1 MQEVFMIFFEWVLYT
16 FSTVFNKVIKIVPIF
31 VYLITNLKDMSELRK
46 LKVTEMNRL
55 TVEEFKKAEK
65 LPLVV
70 VLDEVRSLHNIGAVF
85 RTSDAFLVNK
95 IYLCGITAVPPH
107 PEMHKTALGAEYTV
121 DWKYCKHTQEA
132 VNELHEAGYTIL
144 AIEQCAGSTML
155 DHLTLENEKKY
166 AIVMG
171 NEVKGVQQEV
181 VDMCD
186 GCIEIPQYG
195 TKHSLNVSVTTGIVL
210 WEFANKL
217 IRLKQSC

>member
-1 MQEVFMIFFEWVLYT
+1 
-16 FSTVFNKVIKIVPIF
+16 
-31 VYLITNLKDMSELRK
+31 MSELRK
-46 LKVTEMNRL
+46 LKITEMNRL
-55 TVEEFKKAEK
+55 TVEEFKEADK

-85 RTSDAFLVNK
+85 RTSDAFLVNR
-95 IYLCGITAVPPH
+95 IYLCGITATPPH

-121 DWKYCKHTQEA
+121 DWKYCKHTQDA
-132 VNELHEAGYTIL
+132 VNELHNEGYTVL
-144 AIEQCAGSTML
+144 AIEQCEGSTML
-155 DHLTLENEKKY
+155 DRLTLDPQKKY

-195 TKHSLNVSVTTGIVL
+195 TKHSLNVSVTAGIVL
-210 WEFANKL
+210 WEFANKM
-217 IRLKQSC
+217 IKNK